1 MIWNRPQLICL
12 PFVFMISIDSI
23 VQSIYSEGYNFSASQ
38 EILRI
43 LWSSKVHYRVH
54 KTSSLVPVL
63 NRTNLSTASH
73 FLFLLRFILVLSYHL
88 YLGPAPLFPLHLP
101 I

>member
-12 PFVFMISIDSI
+12 PFVFIIFIDSI

-38 EILRI
+38 EIPRI
-43 LWSSKVHYRVH
+43 LWISKVHYH
-54 KTSSLVPVL
+54 IDKSSSLVPVL
-63 NRTNLSTASH
+63 NRTYLSTASH
-73 FLFLLRFILVLSYHL
+73 FLLLLRFILVLPYHL
-88 YLGPAPLFPLHLP
+88 YLGPALFFPLHLS